1 MTVPAADGQDQ
12 ADLVED
18 DRGSDRRLA
27 RDRAVSVVLGA
38 VIGVAA
44 EASAMAKP
52 YMMVDLSGGVT

>member
-1 MTVPAADGQDQ
+1 MTVPGADGQDQ

-18 DRGSDRRLA
+18 ARGPNRRLA
-27 RDRAVSVVLGA
+27 RDGAVSVVLGA

-52 YMMVDLSGGVT
+52 YMMVDLSGGAT

>member
-18 DRGSDRRLA
+18 ARGPNRWLA
-27 RDRAVSVVLGA
+27 REGAVSVVLGA
-38 VIGVAA
+38 VIEVAA

-52 YMMVDLSGGVT
+52 YMMVDLSGGAT